1 MNAAITRAHFPP
13 DRVEDLEA
21 HMKETLVPYHK
32 DLKKQGLQNFLA
44 LVNRE
49 TGEGIG
55 IAIWEDEGQI
65 REVEGRHP
73 REAPRAIRSPEEAP
87 TEYTKRRATYVKDVG
102 GSIDAADWY
111 EVIGQ
116 V

>member
-13 DRVEDLEA
+13 DRIDDLEN
-21 HMKETLVPYHK
+21 HMRETLVPYHESLK
-32 DLKKQGLQNFLA
+32 DQGLQTFVA
-44 LVNRE
+44 LLNRE

-55 IAIWEDEGQI
+55 IAIWPDERKI
-65 REVEGRHP
+65 REVEGQHP
-73 REAPRAIRSPEEAP
+73 REAPRAIRSPREAP
-87 TEYTKRRATYVKDVG
+87 TDYTKRRARYVNEVG
-102 GSIDAADWY
+102 GNIDAADWY